1 MVLSPS
7 STNPATQFEDFS
19 SLGQVVRKFNG
30 LIDHSSNSFLS
41 SPQDKAVTRSDPIDI
56 PKPGKQEPAI
66 LPCLDSFQEGMSHIM
81 SGNMTT
87 NPNCLDALP
96 SYLEVADPEFAT
108 QQIAEQIELAI
119 KRAKTSTL
127 SPCLEVLIPLNLT
140 QQIAQDVLS
149 SSDSEPCGLRGCILY
164 VNLEDE
170 HHEVQRIAVVR
181 PAGSHTVATFELFLT
196 LKLANSGWLN
206 AVSNRVWKTLGR
218 KSIVINESYQLSK
231 RKLFRSDLYS

>member
-1 MVLSPS
+1 MYQNSQRTDSSTMVLSPS

-41 SPQDKAVTRSDPIDI
+41 SPQDKVVTRSDPIDI

-66 LPCLDSFQEGMSHIM
+66 LPCLDSFQE
-81 SGNMTT
+81 
-87 NPNCLDALP
+87 DALP